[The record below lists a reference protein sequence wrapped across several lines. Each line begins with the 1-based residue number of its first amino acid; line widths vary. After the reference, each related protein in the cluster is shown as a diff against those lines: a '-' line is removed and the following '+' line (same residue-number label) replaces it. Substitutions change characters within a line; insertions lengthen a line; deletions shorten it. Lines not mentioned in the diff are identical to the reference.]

1 MVSRDKRGRLRN
13 KTLERLWAEYRRG
26 NRIEARDA
34 LIEYY
39 RPYAS
44 SVVRRVR
51 ARLPRSV
58 EPGDLEGAGDVGLI
72 QAIQHYDPARGV
84 PFEAFCE
91 HRVRGAILDELRR
104 HDWLPRPL
112 RNRLNQKRDVLEAL
126 RHRLGHD
133 PGDAEIAAELGLS
146 MGDYLAL
153 FGNGRDTPLLA
164 AAKPGKNGADDEAG
178 LDFLEDPR
186 EEGPLDDAH
195 RRELLERI
203 ASTLDAESREI
214 LFKRY
219 FEERTLK
226 EIGDDLGISQSR
238 VSKILGRLMD
248 RLNDRFDDRGARS

>member
-1 MVSRDKRGRLRN
+1 MVSRDKRSKLRN
-13 KTLERLWAEYRRG
+13 KTLERLWAEYRQGDRL
-26 NRIEARDA
+26 EARNA

-58 EPGDLEGAGDVGLI
+58 EWGDLEGAGDVGLI

-112 RNRLNQKRDVLEAL
+112 RNRLNQKKEALEAL
-126 RHRLGHD
+126 RHRLGHN
-133 PGDAEIAAELGLS
+133 PGDAEVAAELGMSLP
-146 MGDYLAL
+146 DYLAL
-153 FGNGRDTPLLA
+153 FGGGRDTPLLA
-164 AAKPGKNGADDEAG
+164 AAKPGAGGEGGEAG

-186 EEGPLDDAH
+186 EEDPLDDAH

-203 ASTLDAESREI
+203 AGTLDSESREI
-214 LFKRY
+214 LFKRF
-219 FEERTLK
+219 FEDRTLK

-238 VSKILGRLMD
+238 VSKILGRLID
-248 RLNDRFDDRGARS
+248 RLGDRFDEHRA